1 MSDPEVFEGWYIV
14 EQMGHKKLAGY
25 VREAT
30 IAGAGFLRV
39 DVPASEGSPA
49 VTQFLRPD
57 TIYAITPVAE
67 ELARRVARRYRPEPV
82 HAFEV
87 KEEPAR
93 PALSHV
99 EREDRGPGS
108 GYYDFDPDQDDSA
121 EMDL

>member
-1 MSDPEVFEGWYIV
+1 MTDAEVFEGWYIV
-14 EQMGHKKLAGY
+14 EQMGHKKLAGF

-39 DVPASEGSPA
+39 DVPASDEQPA

-82 HAFEV
+82 HAYEV
-87 KEEPAR
+87 REERAPM
-93 PALSHV
+93 ALGRSKSDIFPDPDDD
-99 EREDRGPGS
+99 REDDR
-108 GYYDFDPDQDDSA
+108 DFD
-121 EMDL
+121 L